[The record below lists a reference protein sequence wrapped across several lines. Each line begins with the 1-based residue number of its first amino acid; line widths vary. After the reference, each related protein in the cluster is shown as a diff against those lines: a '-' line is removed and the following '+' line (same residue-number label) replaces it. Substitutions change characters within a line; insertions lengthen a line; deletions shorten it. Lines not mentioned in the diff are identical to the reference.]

1 MQKGFKIEVYSGALL
16 IFLVKFVIFQH
27 KIELFL
33 CQILGILQYMSE
45 NVKPTGFFSIC
56 FHLGLEIEAFYS

>member
-33 CQILGILQYMSE
+33 CQILGILQYMNE
-45 NVKPTGFFSIC
+45 NAKPTGFFP
-56 FHLGLEIEAFYS
+56 FAFIWV

>member
-16 IFLVKFVIFQH
+16 IFSVKFVIFQH

-45 NVKPTGFFSIC
+45 NVKPTWFFP
-56 FHLGLEIEAFYS
+56 FAFIWV